1 MGGQNTK
8 KNITVGLLAHVDA
21 GKTTLTECLLFNSGA
36 IRKLGRVDHRDT
48 FLDTDPVERERG
60 ITVYSKTA
68 RLNIGDTE
76 ITLLD
81 TPGHADL
88 SPEMERTLWILDYA
102 VLIISAQEGVTVQS
116 KLLWKLL
123 EHYNVPA
130 FIFVNKMDRPDA
142 DGTQILDEI
151 KSELG
156 GACVDFSDTKSDDF
170 KETIALTD
178 ERLLERFLGG
188 EDITDDD
195 VAEAVKKRE
204 VYPVY
209 FGSALKNEGIDEL
222 IKGMADFMKASTEKS
237 SFSARVY
244 KISRDNKGERLA
256 WIKVTGGTL
265 SVKQPVKYK
274 KNDEMIEEKINQ
286 IRLYSGVN
294 FTQEQSVSTG
304 SICALTG
311 LSAIKAGEV
320 LGDDVPLKTQIIE
333 PVLTYELEYDADV
346 LTTTVLDALRKIEE
360 EEPKLHVKFSEKTG
374 RISVHVMG
382 QVQMEILKRQLK
394 ERFSLSIRF
403 GSQTI
408 IYKETVTKTTEG
420 VGHFEPLRHYA
431 EVRVLIEPLPKG
443 SGVQFENRCS
453 RDELDPHW
461 QRLIMSHLNER
472 TLTGVLTD
480 SDLTDIRISLL
491 GGRAH
496 TKHTEP
502 GDFRQAVFRAVR
514 QGLMENVSV
523 LLEPYYDFVLT
534 LPEANLGRALFD
546 INQMGAV
553 NEAPEI
559 ENGECTIK
567 GRGPASALGN
577 YQETLTLYTAG
588 KGRLSCSFNGYEACT
603 NASEV
608 IESIGYD
615 PDRDVD
621 NPSSSVF
628 CSHGAGIIVPWY
640 SVKEKMHTA
649 STADYDV
656 PDSDEY
662 VEEDGFDITEVKR
675 KREELKDNLTFKEK
689 GARIVAAEKE
699 LQEIFNRTYGSK
711 GEPASR
717 PGWKRSGKNNDIFAP
732 VKSRASKKIKP
743 GKEYLLVDGYNII
756 FAWEELKELVKSD
769 IGAARDKLI
778 DILSEYH
785 GMRSGDLIL
794 VFDAYKVAGGKESV
808 SKYHNIYVVYTK
820 ESETADQYIEKTVHD
835 LGKNNHVTVAT
846 SDGLEQMIILG
857 EGAVRMSA
865 AGLLEDIE
873 NSRKTLRE
881 EYLVKT
887 SGSRSGAL
895 DGISDEVREVL
906 NRLDED

>member
-1 MGGQNTK
+1 MGGQKIN
-8 KNITVGLLAHVDA
+8 KNIVTGLLAHVDA
-21 GKTTLTECLLFNSGA
+21 GKTTLTESLLYNSGA
-36 IRKLGRVDHRDT
+36 IRKLGRVDHGDT

-60 ITVYSKTA
+60 ITVYSKAA
-68 RLNIGDTE
+68 RMNIGDNN

-88 SPEMERTLWILDYA
+88 SPEMERTLWVLDYA
-102 VLIISAQEGVTVQS
+102 VLLISAQEGVTTQV

-123 EHYNVPA
+123 GYYDVPA
-130 FIFVNKMDRPDA
+130 FIFVNKMDRPGA
-142 DGTQILDEI
+142 DRESLLDEI
-151 KSELG
+151 KREFGNS
-156 GACVDFSDTKSDDF
+156 CVDFSDTKSAAF
-170 KETIALTD
+170 KEEIALAD
-178 ERLLERFLGG
+178 EKLLEKFLGG
-188 EDITDDD
+188 EDISGDDIAG
-195 VAEAVKKRE
+195 VIKKRE
-204 VYPVY
+204 IYPVY
-209 FGSALKNEGIDEL
+209 FGSALKNEGVDIL
-222 IKGMADFMKASTEKS
+222 IKGMADFMKS
-237 SFSARVY
+237 SPLKDKFSARVY
-244 KISRDNKGERLA
+244 KISRGNKGERLT
-256 WIKVTGGTL
+256 WIKMTGGSL
-265 SVKQPVKYK
+265 NVKQSVQYK
-274 KNDEMIEEKINQ
+274 KNDEIIEEKINQ
-286 IRLYSGVN
+286 IRLYSGLN
-294 FTQEQSVSTG
+294 FSQEQSVPAG
-304 SICALTG
+304 CICAVTG
-311 LSAIKAGEV
+311 LSAIKAGDV
-320 LGDDVPLKTQIIE
+320 LGDDIPLKTQMIE

-346 LTTTVLDALRKIEE
+346 LTTTVLDVLRQIEE
-360 EEPKLHVKFSEKTG
+360 EEPKLHVKVSEKTG
-374 RISVHVMG
+374 RILVQVMG

-394 ERFSLSIRF
+394 ERFSLSVRF
-403 GSQTI
+403 GSRTI

-420 VGHFEPLRHYA
+420 AGHFEPLRHYA

-461 QRLIMSHLNER
+461 QRLIMSHLNEKP
-472 TLTGVLTD
+472 LTGVLTN
-480 SDLTDIRISLL
+480 SELTDVRISLL

-559 ENGECTIK
+559 ENGECIIK
-567 GRGPASALGN
+567 GRGPAAALGN
-577 YQETLTLYTAG
+577 YQESLTLYTSG
-588 KGRLSCSFNGYEACT
+588 KGRLSCSFNGYEACA

-608 IESIGYD
+608 IENIGYD

-628 CSHGAGIIVPWY
+628 CSHGAGVIVPWF
-640 SVKEKMHTA
+640 SVKEKMHTESNA
-649 STADYDV
+649 GYDA

-662 VEEDGFDITEVKR
+662 VEEDGFDITEVKK
-675 KREELKDNLTFKEK
+675 KREESKNNLTFKEK

-717 PGWKRSGKNNDIFAP
+717 PGWKRSGKNTDIFAP
-732 VKSRASKKIKP
+732 VKHKPSKKLKP

-756 FAWEELKELVKSD
+756 FAWEELKDLAKND

-778 DILSEYH
+778 DILSGYH
-785 GMRSGDLIL
+785 GMQGGDLIL

-808 SKYHNIYVVYTK
+808 SRYHNIYVVYTK

-835 LGKNNHVTVAT
+835 IGKNNHVTVAT

-865 AGLLEDIE
+865 AGLLEEIE
-873 NSRKTLRE
+873 NSRKTLHE
-881 EYLVKT
+881 EYLAKT
-887 SGSRSGAL
+887 SSSRSGAL